1 MMTPE
6 TQFITICVTRTGMRK
21 TPKKISM
28 TYRLERRLAGTHTCS
43 NGRIPE
49 CNLEELGEIIERG
62 EEYES
67 ATQRKQSI

>member
-6 TQFITICVTRTGMRK
+6 TQFITICVTRTGIRK

-28 TYRLERRLAGTHTCS
+28 TYRLERLAGTHTCS

-49 CNLEELGEIIERG
+49 RNLEELGEIIERG

-67 ATQRKQSI
+67 ATQRKQLI